1 MALNNMPTELSMLI
15 QDFIRPDPHK
25 LQWGKV
31 VKQMK
36 HTSVLRQLNKLADG
50 MREMLWDGYE
60 PLEGEGMAQMMIY
73 ALSGDRAQ

>member
-15 QDFIRPDPHK
+15 QDFIRPTPAQLEWSK
-25 LQWGKV
+25 VQWE
-31 VKQMK
+31 
-36 HTSVLRQLNKLADG
+36 LNKLAAG

-60 PLEGEGMAQMMIY
+60 PLEGEGMAQMMIF